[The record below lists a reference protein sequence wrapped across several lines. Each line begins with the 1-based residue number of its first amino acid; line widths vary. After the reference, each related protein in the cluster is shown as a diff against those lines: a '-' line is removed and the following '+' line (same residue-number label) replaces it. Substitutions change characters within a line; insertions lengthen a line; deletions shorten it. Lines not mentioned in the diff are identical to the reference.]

1 MRSALTVLFV
11 LATAGSA
18 RGQQVLD
25 GVSFS
30 VELLN
35 LATAGADIDQ
45 VQIFTVRQTAEQR
58 GTLTQRALTL
68 DYGTDFRRIDMRPA
82 TDSALL
88 WSAGYR
94 RGEWGVSLRRWNT
107 DGDASYSERITSSPP
122 TTTSAGGVLSGTLSV
137 QGCRMWDNTQPPV
150 FNVGEPSGFS
160 PLDCYARNSLR
171 ASKMDLL
178 MERSWID
185 TPGFQTEVRIGVTMG
200 RMEHRREEGQEQNS
214 LLGAQG
220 APNPFGMIFDR
231 FTNRITLD
239 STGEATGR
247 LWGPDVELAGSI
259 GFGRLQA
266 DWRVNQSVLIGD
278 VDLSS
283 EWIDIDRISM
293 AGRVGN
299 VAFTETNLLEGHYPF
314 SAKKRVAIPVL
325 DSEVKVGVRIV
336 EMLTA
341 GVGVFVSSWQ
351 SVPLASSWSVPGEWT
366 DSAGTYW
373 KPNEANLVFHGM
385 SFFGRVAF

>member
-11 LATAGSA
+11 LAIAGNV
-18 RGQQVLD
+18 RGQQALD

-35 LATAGADIDQ
+35 LATAGTDIDQ
-45 VQIFTVRQTAEQR
+45 VQIFTMRQTLEQR
-58 GTLTQRALTL
+58 GTITQREMTV
-68 DYGTDFRRIDMRPA
+68 DYGTDFRRIDMRPG
-82 TDSALL
+82 TDRALS

-94 RGEWGVSLRRWNT
+94 RGEWGVSVRRWNM
-107 DGDASYSERITSSPP
+107 DEDASYEERITSSPIR
-122 TTTSAGGVLSGTLSV
+122 TTTAGGVFSESQTI
-137 QGCRMWDNTQPPV
+137 QGCRLWDNTQAPV
-150 FNVGEPSGFS
+150 LNIGDPSGFS
-160 PLDCYARNSLR
+160 PVDCYARNSLQ
-171 ASKMDLL
+171 ASKMDVML
-178 MERSWID
+178 ERAWID
-185 TPGFQTEVRIGVTMG
+185 TPRFQADVRLGVTMA
-200 RMEHRREEGQEQNS
+200 RMEHRRAEGQEQNA
-214 LLGAQG
+214 LFTAQG
-220 APNPFGMIFDR
+220 VPNPFGMVDR

-239 STGEATGR
+239 STGKATGR

-283 EWIDIDRISM
+283 EWIDIDRISS
-293 AGRVGN
+293 AGRLGT

-314 SAKKRVAIPVL
+314 SVKKRVAIPVL
-325 DSEVKVGVRIV
+325 DSEVKVGVRV
-336 EMLTA
+336 VDMLTA

-366 DSAGTYW
+366 DASGTHW

-385 SFFGRVAF
+385 SFFARVAF